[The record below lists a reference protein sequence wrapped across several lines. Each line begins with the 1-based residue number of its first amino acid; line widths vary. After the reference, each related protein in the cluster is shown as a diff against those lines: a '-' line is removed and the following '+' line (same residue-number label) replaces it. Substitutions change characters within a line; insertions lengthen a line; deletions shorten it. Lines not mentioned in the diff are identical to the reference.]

1 MSLTDTKKAF
11 LEHLSELRKVL
22 IYCVISLLACFIII
36 FVLFCDE
43 LMDFVLAPIRQFGI
57 DVVYTTLGEVWLT
70 EMKVCFIAGF
80 IAAFPAISFFFW
92 RFLRPALYQNE
103 RKAFALI
110 YFLSLLLFILGV
122 CFAYFVVLALTINFF
137 VTTGEGTA
145 VPMLTISKYVEFLTS
160 FIIPFGLV
168 FLLPMVVLALTKV
181 GVLQVS
187 TLVKSRKYVIV
198 ILAILA
204 AILTPPDVVSQ
215 LLLLIPM
222 VILWEISILIA
233 KRVERKKERSL
244 VKTD

>member
-1 MSLTDTKKAF
+1 
-11 LEHLSELRKVL
+11 
-22 IYCVISLLACFIII
+22 
-36 FVLFCDE
+36 
-43 LMDFVLAPIRQFGI
+43 
-57 DVVYTTLGEVWLT
+57 
-70 EMKVCFIAGF
+70 
-80 IAAFPAISFFFW
+80 
-92 RFLRPALYQNE
+92 
-103 RKAFALI
+103 
-110 YFLSLLLFILGV
+110 
-122 CFAYFVVLALTINFF
+122 
-137 VTTGEGTA
+137 
-145 VPMLTISKYVEFLTS
+145 
-160 FIIPFGLV
+160 
-168 FLLPMVVLALTKV
+168 MVVLALTKV